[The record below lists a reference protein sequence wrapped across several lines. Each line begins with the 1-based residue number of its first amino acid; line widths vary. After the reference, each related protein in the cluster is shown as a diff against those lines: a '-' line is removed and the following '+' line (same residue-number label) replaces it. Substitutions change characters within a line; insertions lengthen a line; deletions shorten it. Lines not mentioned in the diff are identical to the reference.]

1 MLQGGL
7 KQKIVD
13 FISIS
18 QRMDKWNLFT
28 VNDTSDL
35 PMHVQASLGQYAQFG
50 WWYAHISVNTPP
62 QNIEIDVEGKEK
74 DNYDNPSDHK
84 MIKWHNCFDNLLK
97 PYNLTNIGVYG

>member
-1 MLQGGL
+1 MKRILGWASESSKMLQGGL

-35 PMHVQASLGQYAQFG
+35 PMHVQASLLGQYAQFG

-62 QNIEIDVEGKEK
+62 QI
-74 DNYDNPSDHK
+74 
-84 MIKWHNCFDNLLK
+84 
-97 PYNLTNIGVYG
+97 